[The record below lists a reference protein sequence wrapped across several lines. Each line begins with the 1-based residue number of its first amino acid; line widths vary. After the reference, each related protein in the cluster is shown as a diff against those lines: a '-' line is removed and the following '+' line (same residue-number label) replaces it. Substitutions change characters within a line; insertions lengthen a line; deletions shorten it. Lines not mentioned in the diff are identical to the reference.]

1 MKMRERVALM
11 GKVVTVHFEMARE
24 YSERPP
30 WIVTWRPKTR
40 TVLRA
45 GWVTGFASRCNGIC
59 HDEGQDSEGE
69 YTPVYFEPKKPS
81 LLLLRVTYWPERNPV
96 LVPLDGFDLGGTPK
110 AEGYQWSDEVKADLS
125 RIMKDAKRDSK
136 GRWVKEIYTPK
147 EQSGT

>member
-11 GKVVTVHFEMARE
+11 GKVVTVHLEMARE

-30 WIVTWRPKTR
+30 WVVTWRPKTC
-40 TVLRA
+40 T
-45 GWVTGFASRCNGIC
+45 
-59 HDEGQDSEGE
+59 
-69 YTPVYFEPKKPS
+69 
-81 LLLLRVTYWPERNPV
+81 
-96 LVPLDGFDLGGTPK
+96 VPLDGFDLGGTPK

-125 RIMKDAKRDSK
+125 RIMKDAKRGSK